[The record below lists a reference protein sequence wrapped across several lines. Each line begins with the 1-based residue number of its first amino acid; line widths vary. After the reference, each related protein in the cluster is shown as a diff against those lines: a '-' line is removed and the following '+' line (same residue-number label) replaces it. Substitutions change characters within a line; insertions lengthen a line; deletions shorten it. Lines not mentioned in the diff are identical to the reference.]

1 MNDGDHDVA
10 PSSSLSLS
18 VNSSSSGNKRQS
30 SRWRWQSS
38 IFIGSTLCCP
48 LSLTFPRFSSLFP
61 PLRQLR
67 WPHEIYV
74 QRQNLAAVCRRFV
87 AIWRRS
93 TINDLL
99 NIHTTTKRFSS
110 FSTVFF
116 VVVFASFF
124 FKLKTKVAVSRS
136 VWPSFGLRKFM
147 QSRNYFVF
155 SPAASFLALQDA
167 LLWAC
172 FIYKVKYIY
181 IFIEGISLRKL
192 HARKRNTVV
201 KVRRTDEGLMVCRWT
216 KDAVIM
222 YNQENCINRNTK
234 LYYIS
239 NIIKYVLKGLLSNN
253 VLFDILQYNNDV
265 FIKSRVTSNRT
276 PSIYPSPVKF
286 SAFVLLR
293 LSALW
298 LSLLSYSIGIELL
311 TFLAA
316 PSPIYPLSSIL
327 DWFGSVWFGLA
338 FRFSGESFA
347 WGPPKRWHLMMNL
360 THKGTTTNHL
370 LLVICQPPHTRNALH
385 RGLSLKSDRWLI
397 SDTQRQSI
405 QVVLLV
411 PFILGLRFFSMF
423 SYRSSLCNSHK

>member
-1 MNDGDHDVA
+1 MTMTIIDLH
-10 PSSSLSLS
+10 
-18 VNSSSSGNKRQS
+18 RQYPM
-30 SRWRWQSS
+30 
-38 IFIGSTLCCP
+38 LP
-48 LSLTFPRFSSLFP
+48 LVPHFSSVFLTFP

-110 FSTVFF
+110 FSTVLF
-116 VVVFASFF
+116 VVVFAVFFF

-216 KDAVIM
+216 KDVVIM

-234 LYYIS
+234 
-239 NIIKYVLKGLLSNN
+239 IIKYVLKGLLPNN

-316 PSPIYPLSSIL
+316 PSPITP
-327 DWFGSVWFGLA
+327 SVRSWIGLVRFGLA
-338 FRFSGESFA
+338 
-347 WGPPKRWHLMMNL
+347 W
-360 THKGTTTNHL
+360 L
-370 LLVICQPPHTRNALH
+370 LGFLARVSHE
-385 RGLSLKSDRWLI
+385 
-397 SDTQRQSI
+397 
-405 QVVLLV
+405 V
-411 PFILGLRFFSMF
+411 P
-423 SYRSSLCNSHK
+423 RSVDI

>member
-1 MNDGDHDVA
+1 MTMTIIDLHRQYPMLPLV
-10 PSSSLSLS
+10 PHFSS
-18 VNSSSSGNKRQS
+18 V
-30 SRWRWQSS
+30 
-38 IFIGSTLCCP
+38 F
-48 LSLTFPRFSSLFP
+48 LTFSPPPPVAMATRNLCAKAKLGCGLSKVRCHLTAIDDQRSLEYTHNHKALF
-61 PLRQLR
+61 
-67 WPHEIYV
+67 
-74 QRQNLAAVCRRFV
+74 
-87 AIWRRS
+87 
-93 TINDLL
+93 LL
-99 NIHTTTKRFSS
+99 QYRTFCCC
-110 FSTVFF
+110 FCCF
-116 VVVFASFF
+116 FF

-181 IFIEGISLRKL
+181 ILIEGISLRKL

-201 KVRRTDEGLMVCRWT
+201 KVRRTDEGSMACRWT
-216 KDAVIM
+216 KDVVIM

-234 LYYIS
+234 
-239 NIIKYVLKGLLSNN
+239 IIKYVLKGLLPNN